1 MSPRSS
7 VKIVLVLA
15 LIASIAAGCSREPK
29 TYKIGAI
36 FDISGK
42 ASALGTPEKR
52 TAEMVIEDINSKGGI
67 KGHKLELVF
76 YDTAMDKQKAINA
89 VNRLTKIDKVLAI
102 VGPSTSGIS
111 MAIIPTVEAAEVPL
125 VSCAARVD
133 IVIPVKKWVFK
144 VPHTDEMV
152 VAKIIEYLK
161 EKGIKKIAILSVEG
175 AFGAGGA
182 NQIRKQAPATGIEI
196 VADERFSADEPNYYT
211 QITKI
216 KASKAQA
223 LIVWCTDKGSAKA
236 AKNAKEKGLKIPIIM
251 SHGVATPKFI
261 EEAGAA
267 ANGVV
272 FPVNKL
278 LVAGELPDDD
288 PQKAILL
295 EYSRRYREKFG
306 EAASTFGGHAW
317 DAVHI
322 VAKAIEKAGPDRAR
336 IRDEIENLKNFVG
349 IGGVFNFSP
358 DDHNGLGKGV
368 ESLVLVKIVDGKWTL
383 LKQI

>member
-1 MSPRSS
+1 M
-7 VKIVLVLA
+7 
-15 LIASIAAGCSREPK
+15 
-29 TYKIGAI
+29 
-36 FDISGK
+36 
-42 ASALGTPEKR
+42 
-52 TAEMVIEDINSKGGI
+52 
-67 KGHKLELVF
+67 
-76 YDTAMDKQKAINA
+76 QKA
-89 VNRLTKIDKVLAI
+89 
-102 VGPSTSGIS
+102 
-111 MAIIPTVEAAEVPL
+111 EV
-125 VSCAARVD
+125 RVQ
-133 IVIPVKKWVFK
+133 
-144 VPHTDEMV
+144 
-152 VAKIIEYLK
+152 K
-161 EKGIKKIAILSVEG
+161 EEV
-175 AFGAGGA
+175 
-182 NQIRKQAPATGIEI
+182 T
-196 VADERFSADEPNYYT
+196 
-211 QITKI
+211 
-216 KASKAQA
+216 
-223 LIVWCTDKGSAKA
+223 AKA